1 MSAAAVQCVSLG
13 MTDSDLQ
20 RLAAIVASSDDAII
34 SKDLDGII
42 TSWNRAAERM
52 FGFAADE
59 AVGQSIR
66 MIIPSDRQ
74 SEEELVLSRI
84 RAGHSI
90 DHFETVRQ
98 RKDGSLLP
106 ISLTVSPIRDSSGQ
120 VIGASKIAREI
131 SDRKRAEALSE
142 VTRRRAM
149 FLAQLTA
156 ALTRIRDLPQTLKTI
171 ANFAVPHIADWC
183 GVDLVRED
191 GTIVPLAMAHVDP
204 QKVSLAETIRQRYDS
219 PESPYSPLTVIKT
232 GVPVHIPVITDEMI
246 AAAAQG
252 DAERIRLVRELGL
265 VSYICVPMIRHD
277 RTFGAL
283 TLGTAESGHRYDEDD
298 LRFAEDVATRAAL
311 AIENAQAYEEL
322 GTANRLKDEFLATLS
337 HELRTPLNAVLGYA
351 RMVRTGALAGDR
363 ADKALEVIERNAT
376 LLTQIVEDVLDVSR
390 IISGKVRLNVQPTEL
405 QQVVRSAVETVTPAA
420 DAKGV
425 RLQVVMDPQAG
436 PVAGDPDRLQQVVWN
451 LLSNAVKFTPRD
463 GRVQVRVERINSHVE
478 IVVGDTGVGIGA
490 EFLPHIFERFRQADA
505 SLTRRHGGLGLGLA
519 IARHIVEMHGGSIQ
533 AASEGEGKGATFRV
547 RIPVM
552 IVHADPK
559 LPEKRVHRQA
569 AKSGARTIPR
579 DLEGIHVLAVDD
591 DEDAL
596 ELLCE
601 ILEMAGASVSTASSG
616 QEAIDKIHLE
626 KPQVLIADLGMP
638 VMDGFEVIHRV
649 RHDDDP
655 DVRNV
660 RAAALTA
667 YARSED
673 RAKTLGSGFELHLS
687 KPIDPAELIA
697 AVGAL
702 ARRRN

>member
-1 MSAAAVQCVSLG
+1 

-219 PESPYSPLTVIKT
+219 PESPYSPLTVITT

-265 VSYICVPMIRHD
+265 VSYICVPMITHD

-337 HELRTPLNAVLGYA
+337 HELRTPLNAILGWVSMLRRA
-351 RMVRTGALAGDR
+351 PIAKDR
-363 ADKALEVIERNAT
+363 LSNILEVIERNAKAQAD
-376 LLTQIVEDVLDVSR
+376 LISEVLDVSR
-390 IISGKVRLNVQPTEL
+390 IITGRLRLNPESVLVPELVQCAIDTIK
-405 QQVVRSAVETVTPAA
+405 PAA
-420 DAKGV
+420 DAKALTVVVHAADAV
-425 RLQVVMDPQAG
+425 RPIH
-436 PVAGDPDRLQQVVWN
+436 GDRERLQQVLWN
-451 LLSNAVKFTPRD
+451 LLSNAVKFTPAG
-463 GRVQVRVERINSHVE
+463 GRI
-478 IVVGDTGVGIGA
+478 D
-490 EFLPHIFERFRQADA
+490 
-505 SLTRRHGGLGLGLA
+505 
-519 IARHIVEMHGGSIQ
+519 IQ
-533 AASEGEGKGATFRV
+533 
-547 RIPVM
+547 I
-552 IVHADPK
+552 
-559 LPEKRVHRQA
+559 
-569 AKSGARTIPR
+569 
-579 DLEGIHVLAVDD
+579 
-591 DEDAL
+591 
-596 ELLCE
+596 
-601 ILEMAGASVSTASSG
+601 
-616 QEAIDKIHLE
+616 
-626 KPQVLIADLGMP
+626 
-638 VMDGFEVIHRV
+638 
-649 RHDDDP
+649 
-655 DVRNV
+655 
-660 RAAALTA
+660 
-667 YARSED
+667 
-673 RAKTLGSGFELHLS
+673 
-687 KPIDPAELIA
+687 
-697 AVGAL
+697 
-702 ARRRN
+702 